1 MADEQ
6 GIETGTVETTTG
18 GDTGET
24 QVEQE
29 REERSGEPTLE
40 ALQAELANAQS
51 ALKRVNAESA
61 KRRKL
66 LEAHEAAE
74 TKRKEAELSEVE
86 KAQAAAKEWEEKHQ
100 ALTAKLNAA
109 QMRQAFYDEADAQKL
124 SFVNPQA
131 KKDAFTL
138 ADTSGVATGEGVMTG
153 MPEAVK
159 VLAKSHPHLFG
170 TAQIVAKDINARDTG
185 GGHGKATEAEM
196 AEYAANAGIDV
207 RYLNPELVAL
217 AIHRG

>member
-29 REERSGEPTLE
+29 QEERSGDPTLE
-40 ALQAELANAQS
+40 ALQAELANAQA

-100 ALTAKLNAA
+100 ALTAKLNVA

-138 ADTSGVATGEGVMTG
+138 ADVTGVATDEGVMTG

-159 VLAKSHPHLFG
+159 ALAKSHPHLFG
-170 TAQIVAKDINARDTG
+170 TVQAPKDINARDTG

-217 AIHRG
+217 AIHGR